1 MGCTRRR
8 RTSAGIRC
16 MMVRALQSVGKNR
29 GRTDLAVRT
38 GAHGLWIA
46 YHGKSLN
53 RNTPVEKSYQTLTP
67 PAYKAK
73 PASPMPTPQQTM
85 MATPVQAQVPM
96 MMNGVPMMGQSDMQL
111 VMMPI
116 MMGDGGCGVG
126 V

>member
-1 MGCTRRR
+1 MGCTPRRR
-8 RTSAGIRC
+8 RSAGIRC
-16 MMVRALQSVGKNR
+16 MMARLLQSVGKSR
-29 GRTDLAVRT
+29 GRTDRAVRT

-46 YHGKSLN
+46 YRGKSLN
-53 RNTPVEKSYQTLTP
+53 RNTPVDKPYQTLTP

-85 MATPVQAQVPM
+85 MATPVQAPM
-96 MMNGVPMMGQSDMQL
+96 MMNGVPMVGQGDMQL

-116 MMGDGGCGVG
+116 MMGDGACGVG